1 MSRKKILVFGITE
14 NPGGIESVIMNYY
27 RHIDRKKIQ
36 FDFLCNTEK
45 VSYEK
50 EINALGGKIYRI
62 TARSQ
67 NTKKFKKDM
76 ENFFVKHAN
85 EYFAIWVNVCSL
97 ANIDYLKYAKKYGIS
112 KRIIH
117 AHNSQNMDSF
127 LRGILHRFNRILIGR
142 YATDF
147 WTCSDEASKWFYS
160 KKIINSS
167 KYVIIK
173 NAINCDIYKFDKEIR
188 DNYRKQFNIESDELV
203 IGNVGRMH
211 FQKNQE
217 YIIKIFN
224 DINKS
229 IPKSKLFLVGDGPD
243 KGKIEK
249 LIKEYKQQN
258 NIILLGVRDDVNCL
272 MQMFDVFLFPSLF
285 EGLPLAPIEAQAAS
299 LPVYLSK
306 GRISSKVIINK
317 KLIHFID
324 LDEGA
329 NRWANI
335 IINTYKNYD
344 RNLLDMDL
352 IRKSGYDII
361 TEAQKLERL
370 LVKEGKYEK

>member
-1 MSRKKILVFGITE
+1 MKKILVFGITE

-306 GRISSKVIINK
+306 ERISSKVIINK

>member
-1 MSRKKILVFGITE
+1 
-14 NPGGIESVIMNYY
+14 
-27 RHIDRKKIQ
+27 
-36 FDFLCNTEK
+36 
-45 VSYEK
+45 
-50 EINALGGKIYRI
+50 
-62 TARSQ
+62 
-67 NTKKFKKDM
+67 
-76 ENFFVKHAN
+76 
-85 EYFAIWVNVCSL
+85 
-97 ANIDYLKYAKKYGIS
+97 
-112 KRIIH
+112 
-117 AHNSQNMDSF
+117 
-127 LRGILHRFNRILIGR
+127 
-142 YATDF
+142 
-147 WTCSDEASKWFYS
+147 
-160 KKIINSS
+160 
-167 KYVIIK
+167 
-173 NAINCDIYKFDKEIR
+173 
-188 DNYRKQFNIESDELV
+188 
-203 IGNVGRMH
+203 
-211 FQKNQE
+211 
-217 YIIKIFN
+217 
-224 DINKS
+224 
-229 IPKSKLFLVGDGPD
+229 
-243 KGKIEK
+243 
-249 LIKEYKQQN
+249 
-258 NIILLGVRDDVNCL
+258 

>member
-1 MSRKKILVFGITE
+1 MKKILVFGITE

-76 ENFFVKHAN
+76 ENFFAKHAN

>member
-1 MSRKKILVFGITE
+1 MKKILVFGITE

-335 IINTYKNYD
+335 IINTYKNHD

>member
-1 MSRKKILVFGITE
+1 MKKILVFGITE

-299 LPVYLSK
+299 LPVYLSN

>member
-1 MSRKKILVFGITE
+1 MKKILVFGITE

-217 YIIKIFN
+217 YIIKIFY

>member
-1 MSRKKILVFGITE
+1 MKKILVFGITE

-173 NAINCDIYKFDKEIR
+173 NAINCDIYKFNKEIR

>member
-1 MSRKKILVFGITE
+1 MKKILVFGITE

-36 FDFLCNTEK
+36 FDFLCNTQK

>member
-1 MSRKKILVFGITE
+1 MKKILVFGITE

-361 TEAQKLERL
+361 TEAERL

>member
-1 MSRKKILVFGITE
+1 MKKILVFGITE

-258 NIILLGVRDDVNCL
+258 NIILLGVRDDINCL

>member
-1 MSRKKILVFGITE
+1 MKKILVFGITE

>member
-1 MSRKKILVFGITE
+1 MKKILVFGITE

-67 NTKKFKKDM
+67 NKKKFKKDM

>member
-1 MSRKKILVFGITE
+1 
-14 NPGGIESVIMNYY
+14 
-27 RHIDRKKIQ
+27 
-36 FDFLCNTEK
+36 
-45 VSYEK
+45 
-50 EINALGGKIYRI
+50 
-62 TARSQ
+62 
-67 NTKKFKKDM
+67 
-76 ENFFVKHAN
+76 
-85 EYFAIWVNVCSL
+85 
-97 ANIDYLKYAKKYGIS
+97 
-112 KRIIH
+112 
-117 AHNSQNMDSF
+117 MDSF

>member
-1 MSRKKILVFGITE
+1 MKKILVFGITE

-249 LIKEYKQQN
+249 IIKEYKQQN

>member
-1 MSRKKILVFGITE
+1 MKKILVFGITE

-147 WTCSDEASKWFYS
+147 WTCSDEARKWFYS

>member
-1 MSRKKILVFGITE
+1 MKKILVFGITE

-249 LIKEYKQQN
+249 LMKEYKQQN